1 MLKNWLF
8 IFLALSLWAACSK
21 ETPEEP
27 EVPLPPSNAE
37 NCQILDKSLSS
48 IPYEPVN
55 YDLPQPVG
63 FPQMEIPADN
73 PLTVDGVELGRRLF
87 FDPILSADGTQS
99 CSSCHFQ
106 NSAFTDNQAV
116 SRGIDGIAGTR
127 SSMSLTNL
135 GYNFNGLF
143 WDGRVSTLEAQAL
156 LPVEDPI
163 ELHHSWVDVVCDL
176 TNHPD
181 YPTYFRKAFG
191 IDNTNQITKEL
202 AAKAMAQFE
211 RSLVSYNSKF
221 DRVIYRQEEFFSDDE
236 LNGYEMFFDLAS
248 GILPDAECGHC
259 HNAPLFTVNNYR
271 NNGLDEAL
279 DLATDFEDNG
289 FGNVTGNVFDNGKF
303 RIPTLRNIAL
313 TAPYMHDGRF
323 QTLEE
328 VIDHYDS
335 GGHYAD
341 NLDPLIFPIGLTEE
355 QKGQILSFLH
365 TLTDTT
371 SLAGEQFSDPFE

>member
-1 MLKNWLF
+1 MIKKWLF
-8 IFLALSLWAACSK
+8 LILGLSLWAACSK
-21 ETPEEP
+21 ETPEPPVVEP
-27 EVPLPPSNAE
+27 PVVINPGCEIP
-37 NCQILDKSLSS
+37 DKSLLN
-48 IPYEPVN
+48 IAYEPQN
-55 YDLPQPVG
+55 YNLRQPPG

-73 PLTVDGVELGRRLF
+73 PITLAGVELGRRLF
-87 FDPILSADGTQS
+87 YDPILSADSTQS

-106 NSAFTDNQAV
+106 NLSFTDARNV
-116 SRGIDGIAGTR
+116 STGIDGIAGTR
-127 SSMSLTNL
+127 SAMALVNL

-143 WDGRVSTLEAQAL
+143 WDGSTSTLESQAL
-156 LPVEDPI
+156 LPIEDPI
-163 ELHHSWVDVVCDL
+163 ELHFNWPDL
-176 TNHPD
+176 ICKLSNHPD
-181 YPTYFRKAFG
+181 YPAYFREAFG
-191 IDNTNQITKEL
+191 INNTNQITKEL

-211 RSLVSYNSKF
+211 RTMISDESKF

-279 DLATDFEDNG
+279 DLNDFDDIG
-289 FGNVTGNVFDNGKF
+289 FGAVTGNVFDNGKF

-323 QTLEE
+323 ETLEE

-341 NLDPLIFPIGLTEE
+341 NLDPLIFPIGLTDE
-355 QKGQILSFLH
+355 QKDQILAFLH

-371 SLAGEQFSDPFE
+371 SLMREEFSNPFQ

>member
-1 MLKNWLF
+1 MQKNWLF
-8 IFLALSLWAACSK
+8 LILALALWASCSK
-21 ETPEEP
+21 ETPEPPVVEP
-27 EVPLPPSNAE
+27 PVTVDPG
-37 NCQILDKSLSS
+37 CQIPDQSLANIS
-48 IPYEPVN
+48 YTPVDYN
-55 YDLPQPVG
+55 LPQPAG
-63 FPQMEIPADN
+63 FPQMEVPADN
-73 PLTVDGVELGRRLF
+73 PMTVDGIELGRRLF
-87 FDPILSADGTQS
+87 FDPILSADSTQS

-106 NSAFTDNQAV
+106 QLAFTDNLAV
-116 SRGIDGIAGTR
+116 STGIDGIAGTR
-127 SSMSLTNL
+127 SAMSLANL

-143 WDGRVSTLEAQAL
+143 WDGRTSTLESQAL
-156 LPVEDPI
+156 LPIEDPI
-163 ELHHSWVDVVCDL
+163 ELHFNWPDL
-176 TNHPD
+176 ICKLSNHPD
-181 YPTYFRKAFG
+181 YPEYFRKAFG
-191 IDNTNQITKEL
+191 INNTNQITKEL
-202 AAKAMAQFE
+202 AAKAIAQFE
-211 RSLVSYNSKF
+211 RSMISNNSKF
-221 DRVIYRQEEFFSDDE
+221 DRVVYRQEEFFTDDE

-289 FGNVTGNVFDNGKF
+289 FGDVTGNVFDNGKF

-323 QTLEE
+323 ETLEE

-341 NLDPLIFPIGLTEE
+341 NLDPLIINIGLTDE
-355 QKGQILSFLH
+355 QKDQLLAFLH

-371 SLAGEQFSDPFE
+371 SLMQEQFSNPFE